1 MLFQL
6 GILLVV
12 LYLGALVAHRLKQS
26 SVPVFIVAGI
36 CLKFLAPNPEW
47 MHFLAQVGA
56 MLLLFTIGL
65 DFSPERLRRSGPRVL
80 VATLVDALIN
90 LPLGILVGILLGFDL
105 VSALIIGGVLYNNST
120 SIIARLIIDFRRSAL
135 LETEYAVG
143 VSVLEDLVTALYL
156 AVITGVV
163 RGGDVQ
169 PGELLIIIGKT
180 LGFFLGAYA
189 AAVLLRPVLHRL
201 MAHESLEVFL
211 FFVMAF
217 LLVLAA
223 IAEWLGLSSAIG
235 AFFAGFILPEREF
248 RERLER
254 VIAPFR
260 ELFAGIFFVSFG
272 VLMELSQL
280 GQAAL
285 FSIVTVIAALGGK
298 LMTGWAIG
306 RLMRLSRRASLRLGV
321 ALVPRGEF
329 SILLASLAPAPVLD
343 ITMITVLVLALLG
356 PLLMKWSSP

>member
-12 LYLGALVAHRLKQS
+12 LYLGAFVAHRLKQS
-26 SVPVFIVAGI
+26 SVPVFILAGI
-36 CLKFLAPNPEW
+36 CLKFFAPNPEL
-47 MHFLAQVGA
+47 MRFLAQLGA

-65 DFSPERLRRSGPRVL
+65 DFSPERLRRSGRRVMI
-80 VATLVDALIN
+80 ATLLDALIN
-90 LPLGILVGILLGFDL
+90 LPLGILVGVVLGFDL
-105 VSALIIGGVLYNNST
+105 LSALIIGGVLYNNST

-135 LETEYAVG
+135 PETEYAVG
-143 VSVLEDLVTALYL
+143 ISVFQDLVTALYL
-156 AVITGVV
+156 AVIAGVV
-163 RGGDVQ
+163 HSSDV
-169 PGELLIIIGKT
+169 PFWELLLIVGKAV
-180 LGFFLGAYA
+180 GFFIGAFG
-189 AAVLLRPVLHRL
+189 AAVLLHPVLHRL

-217 LLVLAA
+217 LLMLAA

-260 ELFAGIFFVSFG
+260 ELFAAIFFVSFG
-272 VLMELSQL
+272 VLIELFQL
-280 GQAAL
+280 SQAAL
-285 FSIVTVIAALGGK
+285 LSIVTVLVALGGK

-306 RLMRLSRRASLRLGV
+306 HLIRLSRRASLRLGV

-343 ITMITVLVLALLG
+343 ITVITVLVLALLG
-356 PLLMKWSSP
+356 PFLMRWTE